1 MIGGDYLGTKFSI
14 EKDVVDGEAAWLSNF
29 ERFLS
34 EPTNIGSSSSSRDK
48 VRSRDGSGPGGIC
61 QNLSEFLWKMED
73 PIGKKKV
80 NYVKPAFPLRQ
91 DIENNR
97 YEVWLLCKSDSR
109 LQNNKRRA
117 VSPAFA
123 LRQRL
128 VRDHLISSPF
138 LFPKV
143 MHFKQSLPIYPS
155 PLFESLIAH
164 LKMILSALTCEE
176 SLNPTRV
183 QHVSNTCLTDDYV
196 WK

>member
-1 MIGGDYLGTKFSI
+1 
-14 EKDVVDGEAAWLSNF
+14 
-29 ERFLS
+29 
-34 EPTNIGSSSSSRDK
+34 
-48 VRSRDGSGPGGIC
+48 
-61 QNLSEFLWKMED
+61 MEE

-80 NYVKPAFPLRQ
+80 NYFFKPAFPLRK

-97 YEVWLLCKSDSR
+97 YEVGLLWKSDSR
-109 LQNNKRRA
+109 LQNNNRRA

-143 MHFKQSLPIYPS
+143 MHFKQSIPIYPS

-164 LKMILSALTCEE
+164 LKMILSALTCQE

-183 QHVSNTCLTDDYV
+183 QHVSNTCPTRV
-196 WK
+196 